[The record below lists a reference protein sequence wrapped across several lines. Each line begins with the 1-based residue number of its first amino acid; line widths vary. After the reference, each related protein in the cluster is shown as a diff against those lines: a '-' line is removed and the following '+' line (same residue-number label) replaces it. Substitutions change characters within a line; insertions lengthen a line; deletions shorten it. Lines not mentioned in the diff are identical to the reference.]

1 VVVEVE
7 QVIIV
12 VVQLLDQIQFLAQSH
27 LQVVAVEEVDH
38 TFQLAKMEALAE
50 EVMVVMQEMQETE
63 IHLLFLHL
71 KVLMEE
77 TLVNLDHHIWVAEVV
92 VLLVQDQMRLQVLV
106 DLAALEQILLYQD
119 QQLIFLVVAEVEQ
132 IQALLQIKEVDQAAE
147 LEVLVVLLLD
157 LLLMPLVIMQV
168 EQTKLV
174 VEVDLVVGV
183 NQVEMELMVK
193 LL

>member
-1 VVVEVE
+1 
-7 QVIIV
+7 
-12 VVQLLDQIQFLAQSH
+12 
-27 LQVVAVEEVDH
+27 
-38 TFQLAKMEALAE
+38 
-50 EVMVVMQEMQETE
+50 
-63 IHLLFLHL
+63 
-71 KVLMEE
+71 MEE

>member
-1 VVVEVE
+1 
-7 QVIIV
+7 
-12 VVQLLDQIQFLAQSH
+12 
-27 LQVVAVEEVDH
+27 VVAVEEVDH